1 MSAEGH
7 RTSAEGTTMYEQ
19 LTQDLARTRIHDR
32 VEAAK
37 SERLVRRIL
46 TWRRS
51 TNPVD
56 GRRRVSHRE
65 PQLA

>member
-1 MSAEGH
+1 
-7 RTSAEGTTMYEQ
+7 MYEQ

-37 SERLVRRIL
+37 ADRLVRRIL
-46 TWRRS
+46 GWRRVTS
-51 TNPVD
+51 SVG